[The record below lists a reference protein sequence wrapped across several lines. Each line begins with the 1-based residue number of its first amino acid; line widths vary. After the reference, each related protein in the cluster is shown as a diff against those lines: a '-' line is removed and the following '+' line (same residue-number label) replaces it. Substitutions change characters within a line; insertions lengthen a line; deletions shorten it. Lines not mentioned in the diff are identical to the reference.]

1 MIFDVLDEELVPQL
15 SVADRLILVLYDL
28 GIATREQIAEISG
41 WSETRIKGAIQ
52 RVRNFGEDGEKDDWI
67 RSWQPK
73 KNQPRVY
80 ALGERGIEHARALRG
95 EYADARK
102 RPLQGHVYHFV
113 GLNQILC
120 RLVKAFGRENVRWL
134 SGKEAASL
142 LYHRLRTGEE
152 DGQRSPLRPDAMV
165 EVGGKGWWAVEY
177 DCATETSIRLEE
189 KFRRYLQLAEMVI
202 DLQVLFVTVSER
214 RRQQAEWIYD
224 QLRDQLSPIPEGF
237 DIAFL
242 VEGEEPDFLRP

>member
-80 ALGERGIEHARALRG
+80 ALGEKGIEHARALRG

-113 GLNQILC
+113 GLNGILV
-120 RLVKAFGRENVRWL
+120 RMIKEFGMENIRWL
-134 SGKEAASL
+134 SGKELASL
-142 LYHRLRTGEE
+142 IYHRLRSREE
-152 DGQRSPLRPDAMV
+152 GGQCSTL
-165 EVGGKGWWAVEY
+165 
-177 DCATETSIRLEE
+177 
-189 KFRRYLQLAEMVI
+189 
-202 DLQVLFVTVSER
+202 
-214 RRQQAEWIYD
+214 
-224 QLRDQLSPIPEGF
+224 
-237 DIAFL
+237 
-242 VEGEEPDFLRP
+242 